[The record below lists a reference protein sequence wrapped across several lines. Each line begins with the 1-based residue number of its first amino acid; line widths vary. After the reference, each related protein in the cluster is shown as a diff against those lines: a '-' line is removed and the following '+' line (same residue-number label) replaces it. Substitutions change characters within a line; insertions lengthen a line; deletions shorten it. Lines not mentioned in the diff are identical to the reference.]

1 MDKMLLDKMATTD
14 EIKRADD
21 EIKNA
26 DSRYKSERGLRLRMM
41 YFGAGCVAVPLVYAI
56 ARHYG
61 FDFPGS
67 ENFKEIARGIAKFY
81 SINFG
86 FVGAM
91 FLSLSPFCYINERKA
106 RKDLI
111 LAVKKR
117 AKLGKV
123 EEEFKP
129 KTKPKQLE
137 DTIEISN

>member
-1 MDKMLLDKMATTD
+1 MATTD

-61 FDFPGS
+61 FNFPGS
-67 ENFKEIARGIAKFY
+67 ENFREISEMFSKIYSTNLLIAGI
-81 SINFG
+81 I
-86 FVGAM
+86 
-91 FLSLSPFCYINERKA
+91 FLGLSPFCYIEERKA

-117 AKLGKV
+117 VKLGKV